1 VANAAAALPPV
12 KKLAGITAHRQLP
25 KFARESFRAW
35 FEERGGPVNRDAPRV
50 LLWPDTFTN
59 YFEPAVGQA
68 AVEVLEHAGFR
79 VELTPDGVCCGRPLF
94 DFGMLKIARR
104 FARRNLDLLGPL
116 LSDGATIVGLE
127 PSCVAAFRDETGDLC
142 PHDEDAR
149 RLAAQTKTFAEF
161 LRAGG
166 YEPPKLGRP
175 AIVQGHC
182 HHKAI
187 MGLDAERGLLEAMGV
202 EWGAE
207 DWGCCGMAGS
217 FGYAASK
224 YDISMQI
231 GERHLLPAVRS
242 SPNALI
248 IADGFSCRS
257 QVKQGAGREALHTA
271 QAVARA
277 LGT

>member
-1 VANAAAALPPV
+1 
-12 KKLAGITAHRQLP
+12 
-25 KFARESFRAW
+25 
-35 FEERGGPVNRDAPRV
+35 
-50 LLWPDTFTN
+50 
-59 YFEPAVGQA
+59 
-68 AVEVLEHAGFR
+68 
-79 VELTPDGVCCGRPLF
+79 
-94 DFGMLKIARR
+94 
-104 FARRNLDLLGPL
+104 
-116 LSDGATIVGLE
+116 
-127 PSCVAAFRDETGDLC
+127 
-142 PHDEDAR
+142 
-149 RLAAQTKTFAEF
+149 
-161 LRAGG
+161 
-166 YEPPKLGRP
+166 
-175 AIVQGHC
+175 
-182 HHKAI
+182 